1 MSTQPNNNW
10 QREIVKSD
18 GTSVDWSAIG
28 GTVADGANVTL
39 GAKAD
44 AAASTDTGTFSLI
57 SLFKRLLGKFLVGSQ
72 LHAAALATTN
82 ASATLYAGTLTTST
96 TAAALASTQ
105 AIREVLIQNDPD
117 NSADVLVGNSSA
129 QPIQL
134 KPGQSMVIP
143 VADLATVYAK
153 SISGAPVVNYLGR
166 S

>member
-44 AAASTDTGTFSLI
+44 AAASTDTGTFSQI

-72 LHAAALATTN
+72 LHASALATTN
-82 ASATLYAGTLTTST
+82 ASDTLYAGTLTTST

>member
-18 GTSVDWSAIG
+18 GTSVDWS
-28 GTVADGANVTL
+28 
-39 GAKAD
+39 
-44 AAASTDTGTFSLI
+44 
-57 SLFKRLLGKFLVGSQ
+57 
-72 LHAAALATTN
+72 ALATTN